1 MTNDIENIK
10 RKWIKV
16 QAYDNIRAKAAA
28 AYAEARKNGKTKV
41 SLSFTKDE
49 LFYIADIAAT
59 ESMVCRRE
67 IKDQI
72 KQLEKDLEEL
82 KKITGVET

>member
-1 MTNDIENIK
+1 MTSDMESIK
-10 RKWIKV
+10 RKWTKV
-16 QAYDNIRAKAAA
+16 QAYSNIRAKAAA
-28 AYAEARKNGKTKV
+28 AYADARKNGKTKV

-49 LFYIADIAAT
+49 LFYIADMAAT
-59 ESMVCRRE
+59 ESMICGRE